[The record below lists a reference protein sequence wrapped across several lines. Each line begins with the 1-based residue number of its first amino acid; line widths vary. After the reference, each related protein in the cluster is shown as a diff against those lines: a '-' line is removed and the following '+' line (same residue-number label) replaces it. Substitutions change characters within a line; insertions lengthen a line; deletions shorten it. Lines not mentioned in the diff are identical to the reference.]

1 MSIPDLLGMALD
13 ILAGTCL
20 GAAVLLW
27 TKYNMRRGLHRLPR
41 LHLGQRVLVLEE
53 GEHAKVID
61 VEPCGRI
68 WVRFEGDFEVVAW
81 YAEDELESAEG
92 KPTGRKLKTHVKEV
106 ALQ

>member
-1 MSIPDLLGMALD
+1 MTIPDLLGMTLD
-13 ILAGTCL
+13 LLGGACL
-20 GAAVLLW
+20 GGFVLAW
-27 TKYNMRRGLHRLPR
+27 TKWNMRRGLHRLPR

-53 GEHAKVID
+53 GEHAKVVD

-81 YAEDELESAEG
+81 YAEGDLEVAESRDATA
-92 KPTGRKLKTHVKEV
+92 KSKIHVKEV